1 MAQAKPKS
9 TPRAAETAPGS
20 FIIDPAQVPDRY
32 VLIVQGDCMAPLH
45 RDGAAVIADK
55 HAPYKAGDLVV
66 IYIKPELVKPG
77 RCSAMLKRLVSIP
90 HWATSFPFSDHPE
103 SAVIAIASVE
113 TLNPPRRIHYR
124 CEDILAIHRCTGAA
138 PVEITWIN
146 PPASRVHASDV
157 TRAKPSRRA
166 VLAGIA
172 SSPAFAAPALALSGA
187 EPDPIFAAIK
197 RHKALNVAFSEV
209 LHGMSE
215 FETKHGV
222 AAAGIDEWEQRE
234 HETSNA
240 ERDACDEMTATV
252 PTTLAGLLTLLR
264 YVEGEHD
271 RGEKILDENGLE
283 ELISVTV
290 TALAAVVGKP
300 AGEVVS

>member
-1 MAQAKPKS
+1 MRL
-9 TPRAAETAPGS
+9 RAAG
-20 FIIDPAQVPDRY
+20 VPD
-32 VLIVQGDCMAPLH
+32 DPE
-45 RDGAAVIADK
+45 DGTEYAAVSRFLFTHGQSTDWVID
-55 HAPYKAGDLVV
+55 GD
-66 IYIKPELVKPG
+66 PTG
-77 RCSAMLKRLVSIP
+77 MM
-90 HWATSFPFSDHPE
+90 
-103 SAVIAIASVE
+103 
-113 TLNPPRRIHYR
+113 
-124 CEDILAIHRCTGAA
+124 CTGASHSQQA
-138 PVEITWIN
+138 ALV
-146 PPASRVHASDV
+146 
-157 TRAKPSRRA
+157 
-166 VLAGIA
+166 AG
-172 SSPAFAAPALALSGA
+172 
-187 EPDPIFAAIK
+187 PDPIYAAIE
-197 RHKALNVAFSEV
+197 RHKAFNVAFSEV

-215 FETKHGV
+215 FETQHGV

-240 ERDACDEMTATV
+240 ERDACDEMIATA